1 MIRLL
6 LIVQLS
12 NLLES
17 IIHCEITKVKPIS
30 TIKKICY
37 LSFAILSTSL
47 PLHSWAELLP
57 KWEAGAGLAV
67 INFPDYR
74 GSNERETY
82 VLPIPYFVYRG
93 DFLKVDDQRVRGLFF
108 KNDHAEMDVSIN
120 GSVPVQSKNNQAR
133 QGMPDLDPTLEIG
146 PSLNFFLYRSAD
158 NKRKVDLRL
167 PLRAVIASD
176 FSEVR
181 SVGWIFQPNINI
193 DHVLKNGWKLGML
206 AGPIFSNRRHHQ
218 YFYGVEEAYAKAE
231 RPSYNAGGGYAGSQI
246 LMALSKRYRD
256 FWVGSF
262 IKWDTLQG
270 AVYEDSPL
278 VKTKQHFTGGFAIS
292 WVFGQSNVMVES
304 KK

>member
-1 MIRLL
+1 MKRIKYTFSLL
-6 LIVQLS
+6 TLLALS
-12 NLLES
+12 S
-17 IIHCEITKVKPIS
+17 Q
-30 TIKKICY
+30 
-37 LSFAILSTSL
+37 
-47 PLHSWAELLP
+47 AEPLP
-57 KWEAGAGLAV
+57 KWEAGAGVAV

-74 GSNERETY
+74 GSDERESY
-82 VLPIPYFVYRG
+82 ILPVPYFVYRG

-108 KNDHAEMDVSIN
+108 KNNHAELEVSIN

-146 PSLNFFLYRSAD
+146 PSLNFFLYRSKD
-158 NKRKVDLRL
+158 NQNKVDLRL

-181 SVGWIFQPNINI
+181 SAGWIFQPNINI
-193 DHVLKNGWKLGML
+193 DYVLSNDWKLGML
-206 AGPIFSNRRHHQ
+206 AGPIFSNKRHHQ
-218 YFYGVEEAYAKAE
+218 YFYGVEEAYATPN
-231 RPSYNAGGGYAGSQI
+231 RPTYNASGGYAGSQVI
-246 LMALSKRYRD
+246 MALSKRYPS

-270 AVYEDSPL
+270 AVFEDSPL

-292 WVFGQSNVMVES
+292 WIFGQSKELVEN